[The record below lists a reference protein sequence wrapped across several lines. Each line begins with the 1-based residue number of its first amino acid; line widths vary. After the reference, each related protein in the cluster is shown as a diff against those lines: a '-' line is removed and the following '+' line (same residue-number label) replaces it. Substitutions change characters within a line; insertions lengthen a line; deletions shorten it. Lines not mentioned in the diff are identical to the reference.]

1 MIPIWFRL
9 TVAGIG
15 LALFF
20 GSWFIG
26 NSVDATHTPD
36 AGRRESALL
45 KDALTFGARV
55 VGVFLLS
62 IGLLMWVASE
72 NAEHHHGF
80 F

>member
-1 MIPIWFRL
+1 MIPLWLRL
-9 TVAGIG
+9 LVCGIG
-15 LALFF
+15 VALFI

-36 AGRRESALL
+36 ASRRETALL
-45 KDALTFGARV
+45 KDGLTLGARV

-72 NAEHHHGF
+72 NAEHHHGIF
-80 F
+80 